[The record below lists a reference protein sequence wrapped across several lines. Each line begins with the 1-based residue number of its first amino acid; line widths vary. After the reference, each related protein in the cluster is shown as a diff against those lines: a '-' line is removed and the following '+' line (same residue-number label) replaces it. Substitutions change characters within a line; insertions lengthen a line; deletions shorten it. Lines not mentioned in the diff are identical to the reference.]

1 MRGDGEGEGLFVKA
15 SRRRANYFYPMFMF
29 RVLSV
34 ACTGE
39 LSLLTGQFCL
49 RVRETKCNTV
59 VLGNSRIC
67 NRILLLLKIFSTLA

>member
-39 LSLLTGQFCL
+39 LSLLTGQ
-49 RVRETKCNTV
+49 RG
-59 VLGNSRIC
+59 GNKVQHCS
-67 NRILLLLKIFSTLA
+67 AWQ